1 MKAVV
6 VVVVVAL
13 GLVIGFWWTRDT
25 TAPKAPAI
33 AKPKPTLETRASE
46 TRARLTTRFPG
57 LRPTQVKTL
66 EPVETDPEIR
76 PQQEALWR
84 ELLAFAKDTKLTDE
98 QWERLQ
104 RDLSELA
111 ATESAAWAQGLRTD
125 FNGIIELSDE
135 LEAELLQRCAAYMT
149 RDQLLELRFRFLGVV
164 TRVRQLHYLPRA
176 EG

>member
-1 MKAVV
+1 MKAIAVV
-6 VVVVVAL
+6 VVL
-13 GLVIGFWWTRDT
+13 GLVIGLWWTRDT
-25 TAPKAPAI
+25 TAPKEPEI
-33 AKPKPTLETRASE
+33 AKPKPTLETRAPLS
-46 TRARLTTRFPG
+46 TRFPR
-57 LRPTQVKTL
+57 LRPTEVKSL
-66 EPVETDPEIR
+66 EPTETDPEIR

-84 ELLAFAKDTKLTDE
+84 DLRAFAKDTKLTDE
-98 QWERLQ
+98 QWERFQ

-149 RDQLLELRFRFLGVV
+149 KDQLLELRFRFLGVV

-176 EG
+176 DAVTPQQP